1 MIKDVVL
8 LRAERLNQD
17 SLVAEGEKLLKA
29 SAHWLQHTSAS
40 EILEA
45 SDNDLVVTAEL
56 LRHSD
61 LRTTKGYVHKDLSQ
75 LRAALQ
81 KRSSH

>member
-1 MIKDVVL
+1 MYRG
-8 LRAERLNQD
+8 LR
-17 SLVAEGEKLLKA
+17 
-29 SAHWLQHTSAS
+29 HTAAS

-45 SDNDLVVTAEL
+45 SGNDLVVTAEL

-81 KRSSH
+81 KRSSHWEAIDNTALCEPIANLTKP